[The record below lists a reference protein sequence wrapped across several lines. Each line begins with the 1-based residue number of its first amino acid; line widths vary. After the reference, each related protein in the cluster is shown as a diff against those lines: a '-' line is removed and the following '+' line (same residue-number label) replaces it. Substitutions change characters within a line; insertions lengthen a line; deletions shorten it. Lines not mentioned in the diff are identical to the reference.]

1 MRSLLESDSALVI
14 QVPAWIGYV
23 LIVAA
28 IAVAAGALVRKPPRP
43 WRLLSFLAAIALLY
57 AGWYSLATV
66 TTFEH
71 RGFVVETMRG
81 EEERIGWLQVTAMDV
96 RGDYAIFLLRNTSE
110 VTVDVAGLA
119 AEEKARIVAFV
130 KGRLKR

>member
-14 QVPAWIGYV
+14 QVPAWIGYF
-23 LIVAA
+23 LIAAA

-43 WRLLSFLAAIALLY
+43 WRLGAFLAAIALLY

-71 RGFVVETMRG
+71 RGLVVETMRG
-81 EEERIGWLQVTAMDV
+81 EEERIGWLQV
-96 RGDYAIFLLRNTSE
+96 RGVDAREDFAIFQLRNSNE
-110 VTVDVAGLA
+110 VTVDLSGLG
-119 AEEKARIVAFV
+119 AEDRARLIAFV
-130 KGRLKR
+130 KARLKR